1 MNTKKLTGYSALLT
15 LALASMAQAQA
26 VKTWTAGAG
35 DFYLGSNWDSGNV
48 PGVTDVAVIN
58 NAGIA
63 TIGVTAGDRQLGAF
77 RLGITEGSTEA
88 GHVVMNGGF
97 LKVGGTEGDP
107 KGVIGLSSV
116 LSTFV
121 LNGGTIYFDCPECFP
136 GSKGDD
142 GLNGLDWEVGE
153 KGLGRFEMHNDAIFR
168 AGDDIKVGA
177 NALGNGYVLLD
188 GNAWASVGS
197 GVSVSEGGPNPND
210 QIMILRGNAR
220 VDSGNSMGA
229 GSAEGSTDE
238 GYLTMAAAIDS
249 TGRLTIEDKAVFNL
263 RRLSARNGN
272 SYITVKG
279 RGQLHIFDVFA
290 GSGGSP
296 ENRPPETG
304 PNSTFVS
311 ADPGYGEFVLQEDAQ
326 MTVNSD
332 PESGPTKGIAIS
344 GPRDAGNAGG
354 TAILRV
360 SDRASLVINQDLA
373 VGTGAAESSIG
384 TFEVVGPNAR
394 VQIGGNLSLAVDLDG
409 APTPGR
415 STFAATLTGPTHTT
429 VVVTNIG
436 RISNGHLKVNLSGYS
451 PTGGESY
458 TLIAAGSFDG
468 QFLSTDFENA
478 SLKTGLTWEVQY
490 TPTSVVLKVAGTAV
504 GPKTITV
511 TSVNSAIVAGQTN
524 LTQAIEMLNDGDTI
538 NFAISEAGPHYL
550 LTPVGGYP
558 YITAN
563 NVMINGYSQPG
574 AVPNTNP
581 ILAANNAQ
589 IKIVLDSRNG
599 NSKIMDFPGDTPN
612 DDTGYGSGES
622 AIFGV
627 LGATNVTLKGL
638 GMLAVPLTGP
648 EGDVSVYG
656 VAFAKG
662 ANGHIAGC
670 WIGTDLNGKTA
681 PFIAPADGVTGFRFR
696 GRDENNATTNTI
708 LVSGVTIGVG
718 KNSTNPRAEFNVI
731 TGVPAIPVI
740 LEGENHRFSGN
751 FFGVLPDGV
760 TDFNVALVPELAG
773 FFEGYIEVGRAG
785 NNTVIGVDGD
795 GVNDAEERNIFGGMV
810 RESLGGYDHTLEF
823 YGQTPGTNIIV
834 AGNFFGLGVDGF
846 TRFTNAVAPLNAP
859 GGTAQ
864 YRFGSDFDGVS
875 DALEGNVIYNNWP
888 ASFVT
893 DAVLSFF
900 DELNA
905 TGLVSLRGN
914 SLGNNYTPPVDPT
927 RGDGAFMKDYYSRFV
942 ANPDENLWPTL
953 SASTTVSRLIG
964 TAPLPTN
971 TYPVVMIDLYVADPE
986 GMATGKA
993 LDPALYPNGWIQG
1006 KTSLGTFLDNG
1017 PADLNPAVGAYEFD
1031 ISSLGLGVNTLL
1043 TVTANYSPSPAATH
1057 NGVTVTTLF
1066 SVPVPAGPGSV
1077 TPTLTVTR
1085 DASGDVILTYTGLL
1099 QSSATLNGAFTAVA
1113 GATSPYRIPAGSL
1126 AAGQFYGAT
1135 N

>member
-1 MNTKKLTGYSALLT
+1 MNTKTLAGYSAVLA
-15 LALASMAQAQA
+15 LALASVAQAQTI
-26 VKTWTAGAG
+26 KTWTAGAG
-35 DFYLGSNWDSGNV
+35 DFYLGSNWDSGSV
-48 PGVTDVAVIN
+48 PGVAEIAVIN
-58 NAGIA
+58 NAGTA
-63 TIGVTAGDRQLGAF
+63 TIGATAGERLLGAI
-77 RLGITEGSTEA
+77 RLGVTEGSTES
-88 GHVVMNGGF
+88 GNVIMNGGF
-97 LKVGGTEGDP
+97 LKIGGTEGDP
-107 KGVIGLSSV
+107 KAVIGFSSV
-116 LSTFV
+116 ISTFV
-121 LNGGTIYFDCPECFP
+121 MNGGTIYFDCPECFP

-177 NALGNGYVLLD
+177 NAAGNGYVLMD
-188 GNAWASVGS
+188 GNSVASVGS

-229 GSAEGSTDE
+229 GSPEGSTDE
-238 GYLTMAAAIDS
+238 GYLTMASAVDS
-249 TGRLTIEDKAVFNL
+249 TGRLTIEDNAIFNL

-279 RGQLHIFDVFA
+279 KGQFHIFDVFA

-311 ADPGYGEFVLQEDAQ
+311 ADPGYGEFVLQDDAQ

-344 GPRDAGNAGG
+344 GPRDFGNPGG
-354 TAILRV
+354 TAIMRV
-360 SDRASLVINQDLA
+360 LDRASLVINQDLA

-384 TFEVVGPNAR
+384 TFEVVGPNAK
-394 VQIGGNLSLAVDLDG
+394 VHIGGNLSLAVDLDG
-409 APTPGR
+409 AATPGR
-415 STFAATLTGPTHTT
+415 GTFAATITGPTHTT

-436 RISNGHLKVNLSGYS
+436 RIANGHLKVNLSGYS
-451 PTGGESY
+451 PTGGETY
-458 TLIAAGSFDG
+458 TLITAGSFDG

-490 TPTSVVLKVAGTAV
+490 NPTTVVLKVAGTAV

-511 TSVNSAIVAGQTN
+511 TSANSAIVAGQTN
-524 LTQAIEMLNDGDTI
+524 LTQAIEMLGDGDTI
-538 NFAISEAGPHYL
+538 NFAIPGAGPHYI
-550 LTPVGGYP
+550 LTPAGGYP

-563 NVMINGYSQPG
+563 NVTINGYSQPG

-627 LGATNVTLKGL
+627 LGATNVTIKGV

-648 EGDVSVYG
+648 EQDVSVYG

-681 PFIAPADGVTGFRFR
+681 PFIAPADGVTGFRYR
-696 GRDENNATTNTI
+696 GRDENNNVTNTI
-708 LVSGVTIGVG
+708 LVSGVTIGVA

-760 TDFNVALVPELAG
+760 TDYNVALVPELAT
-773 FFEGYIEVGRAG
+773 FFEGFIEIGRAG
-785 NNTVIGVDGD
+785 NNTIIGVDGD

-810 RESLGGYDHTLEF
+810 RESLGGYDHSLEF
-823 YGQTPGTNIIV
+823 YGQTPGTNIVI
-834 AGNFFGLGVDGF
+834 AGNYIGLGVDGV
-846 TRFTNAVAPLNAP
+846 TRFTNAVAPLNAA

-875 DALEGNVIYNNWP
+875 DALEGNVVYNNYP
-888 ASFVT
+888 ASFVSE
-893 DAVLSFF
+893 AVLSFF
-900 DELNA
+900 DELA
-905 TGLVSLRGN
+905 QTGIASLRGN
-914 SLGNNYTPPVDPT
+914 SLVNNYTPPVDPL
-927 RGDGAFMKDYYSRFV
+927 RAEGAFMKAYYSRVV
-942 ANPDENLWPTL
+942 ADPEASLVPTL
-953 SASTTVSRLIG
+953 SANTTVSRLIG

-971 TYPVVMIDLYVADPE
+971 TWPVVMIDLYVVDAE
-986 GMATGKA
+986 GIATGKA
-993 LDPALYPNGWIQG
+993 LDASLYPDGWIQG
-1006 KTSLGTFLDNG
+1006 KTSLGTFLDNS

-1031 ISSLGLGVNTLL
+1031 ISSLGIAVNTPL
-1043 TVTANYSPSPAATH
+1043 TVTANYSQSPAGTR
-1057 NGVTVTTLF
+1057 NGVTITTLF
-1066 SVPVPAGPGSV
+1066 SVPVPAGPGAV

-1099 QSSATLNGAFTAVA
+1099 QSSGTINGTFTAVA

-1126 AAGQFYGAT
+1126 AAVQMYRAT